1 VNTTSHWIES
11 APLPRFARLDRNQ
24 KVDAIVV
31 GGGIT
36 GITAAYLLKQ
46 AGRTVALV
54 ERDRCASVDTGHT
67 TAHLTCVTDER
78 LRRLAKTFGREAT
91 RAVWDAG
98 AAAIDQIVALIRKK
112 DIACDFHWVPGYLH
126 APVREGGDNSALE
139 EFEEEAAL
147 ARELAIS
154 ATAMPAIPF
163 FETPGIKFPHQAI
176 FHPRKYLAELVR
188 LIPGNGSHVF
198 ESTEVEATEE
208 NPPAVKSGNF
218 RIEGSYLVLATHNP
232 LIGNTGMLPAALFQ
246 TKLFLYTSYALG
258 ARIPSGVIPEA
269 CFWDTGDP
277 YDYLRV
283 ERRDGHDYAIFGGED
298 HKTGQEESTTAA
310 YARLEE
316 RFRRYVPE
324 AKIDARWSGQ
334 VIETN
339 DGLPF
344 IGETAE
350 RQFVAT
356 GFAGNGM
363 TFGTLAA
370 MMAVDAMLRRKNPW
384 QELFDVHRRKLIGGT
399 WRYLQENKD
408 YPYYMVR
415 DRVAAA
421 EGDSLEA
428 LGRGEGKILSL
439 GGKKVAAFRD
449 SAGKLSLCSPVCTHL
464 KCIVGWNDAEKTWDC
479 PCHGSRFRPD
489 GEVISGPAEEPLEKL
504 SPAELQA

>member
-1 VNTTSHWIES
+1 VNTTSHWIKS
-11 APLPRFARLDRNQ
+11 ADLPTFPRLDRNH

-46 AGRTVALV
+46 AGQTVALV

-78 LRRLAKTFGREAT
+78 LRDLAKRFGEEAA
-91 RAVWDAG
+91 RAVWEAG
-98 AAAIDQIVALIRKK
+98 GAAIDQIVALIRKK
-112 DIACDFHWVPGYLH
+112 EIACDFHWVPGYLH
-126 APVREGGDNSALE
+126 ARPGVEGAPDLR
-139 EFEEEAAL
+139 EFEQEAAV
-147 ARELAIS
+147 ARELGIA
-154 ATAMPAIPF
+154 AVPLPAVPF
-163 FETPGIKFPHQAI
+163 FDTPGVKFSHQAI
-176 FHPRKYLAELVR
+176 FHPRKYLAELLR
-188 LIPGNGSHVF
+188 RIPGNGSHVF
-198 ESTEVEATEE
+198 ESTEVQEIEAE
-208 NPPAVKSGNF
+208 PPAVKSGNF
-218 RIEGSYLVLATHNP
+218 RIEGSYLVFATHNP
-232 LIGNTGMLPAALFQ
+232 LMGNTGALAAALFQ

-258 ARIPSGVIPEA
+258 ARIPTGLVPQAS
-269 CFWDTGDP
+269 FWDTEEP

-283 ERRDGHDYAIFGGED
+283 EHREGHDYAIFGGED
-298 HKTGQEESTTAA
+298 HKTGQEASATDA
-310 YARLEE
+310 YVRLEE
-316 RFRRYVPE
+316 RFRRYFPD
-324 AKIDARWSGQ
+324 AQIDARWSGQ

-363 TFGTLAA
+363 TFGTLGG

-384 QELFDVHRRKLIGGT
+384 QDLFDVHRKKLLGGT
-399 WRYLQENKD
+399 WSYLRENID
-408 YPYYMVR
+408 YPYHMLR
-415 DRVAAA
+415 DWLARA

-428 LGRGEGKILSL
+428 LGRGEGKILAL
-439 GGKKVAAFRD
+439 GGRKVAAYRD
-449 SAGKLSLCSPVCTHL
+449 GAGKLSLCSPVCTHL

-479 PCHGSRFRPD
+479 PCHGSRFKPD

-504 SPAELQA
+504 SPAEFGG